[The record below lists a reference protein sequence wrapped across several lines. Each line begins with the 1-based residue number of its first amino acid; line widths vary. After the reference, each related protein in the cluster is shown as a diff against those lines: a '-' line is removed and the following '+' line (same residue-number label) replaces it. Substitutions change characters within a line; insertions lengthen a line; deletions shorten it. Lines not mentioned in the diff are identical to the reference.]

1 MSFSPCRSNN
11 KHITELK
18 KNLNTYLH
26 KLSQVKAH
34 LTFNKEYL
42 STFETLKGNNIFEG
56 LFNRVLQWFYQQ
68 GPLEIKLDCMN
79 MTHELKRV
87 RQTLL

>member
-1 MSFSPCRSNN
+1 MNINEPW
-11 KHITELK
+11 
-18 KNLNTYLH
+18 LH
-26 KLSQVKAH
+26 MNMAQIH
-34 LTFNKEYL
+34 L